1 MDRLERKI
9 LLDFK
14 YGNKQAFEYLFKSY
28 YKPLCNYAFQIL
40 KNQVHAEE
48 VVENLFVKLWENKS
62 KTDVQQSFK
71 AYLYRSTYNSC
82 MNHLRKQKNEQ
93 KYREFF
99 QHHLNPDMLH
109 SEAGEPYPL
118 SSIIEKELEK
128 EMSVIIESLPD
139 QCRKIFKMSRFD
151 AKSHEEIAG
160 EMNITI
166 NTVKTQIVRALNK
179 IREKINFSEK

>member
-1 MDRLERKI
+1 MDRLEKKI
-9 LLDFK
+9 LLDYK

-48 VVENLFVKLWENKS
+48 VVEELFVKLWENRS

-82 MNHLRKQKNEQ
+82 MNYLRKQKNEQ
-93 KYREFF
+93 KYRDFF
-99 QHHLNPDMLH
+99 QHHISPDFSH
-109 SEAGEPYPL
+109 TEDKEPYPL
-118 SSIIEKELEK
+118 SSIIEIELEK
-128 EMSVIIESLPD
+128 EMHAIIESLPE

-151 AKSHEEIAG
+151 EKSHEEIAG

-166 NTVKTQIVRALNK
+166 NTVKTQIVRALSK
-179 IREKINFSEK
+179 IREKFDFPGK